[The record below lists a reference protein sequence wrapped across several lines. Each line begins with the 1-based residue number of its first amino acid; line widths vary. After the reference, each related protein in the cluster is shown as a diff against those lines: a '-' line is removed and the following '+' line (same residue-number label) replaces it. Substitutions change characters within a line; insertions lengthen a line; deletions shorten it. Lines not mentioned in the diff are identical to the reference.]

1 MVVEWAKKVSER
13 LNDIS
18 YADVSELDMKDSKGN
33 LIEKLPVRDLSNV
46 EQQTCQRHPM
56 VMKAIGE
63 LKDFMSL
70 KSQNYSIVL
79 TIQRLKKGNQDL
91 DLTPEYIKKN
101 WSITDTL
108 KLIIAVSNAV
118 GESEKNLQNLAE
130 VMKEDS
136 S

>member
-13 LNDIS
+13 LDITA
-18 YADVSELDMKDSKGN
+18 YADVSGLDLKDSKGKE
-33 LIEKLPVRDLSNV
+33 IEKLPVKDLSNK
-46 EQQTCQRHPM
+46 EQQTCQVHPM
-56 VMKAIGE
+56 VLKGSGE
-63 LKDFMSL
+63 LKDFMSV

-79 TIQRLKKGNQDL
+79 TIQRLKKGNPDL

-108 KLIIAVSNAV
+108 KLIIAVSGAV
-118 GESEKNLQNLAE
+118 GESEKNLQNLEEA
-130 VMKEDS
+130 MKEDS